1 MVQVH
6 LGPPFTGGVAQSG
19 ERRLCKAEVI
29 GSIPFTSTSL
39 AFLFFE
45 NRGKVVD
52 GSRHKGH
59 MVDALASESEE
70 GRGRLRK
77 APGSCERAKIRG
89 YPNGGTQLGSYP
101 VTAW

>member
-1 MVQVH
+1 MSP
-6 LGPPFTGGVAQSG
+6 GYAGAQACKSG
-19 ERRLCKAEVI
+19 FINECSNA
-29 GSIPFTSTSL
+29 
-39 AFLFFE
+39 FFE

-52 GSRHKGH
+52 GSRHEGH

-77 APGSCERAKIRG
+77 SSGSCERAKIRG
-89 YPNGGTQLGSYP
+89 YPNGGTRQGSYP